1 MFEFSQVLAMLQ
13 RGVAASALETN
24 ALEFKQE
31 DGSLKRTL
39 EVLADAVVCLVNA
52 EGGRIVVGVADR
64 PGDAGSLMGVSS
76 ELAVDVVVRGIF
88 DRTRPSLSVPIEE
101 HHQDGKRFLVITV
114 PRGATFYANAKGTAT
129 RRVGTECQP
138 FPPEQQRQAM
148 AARGLYDWSAEV
160 SGEAESA
167 VSPAELDRLRELL
180 RAAGKQDVAALDDG
194 RMLRDLRLVTLDGG
208 LTQAGLLLIG
218 RQDVIRTAVPTYEY
232 AYQYR
237 PSPGGEA
244 VAHFRETR
252 PLLAGIERL
261 MDAVEVR
268 RTVHPINLSGG
279 VQLQLY
285 DYPTRA
291 VRELA
296 VNAMVHRD
304 YETEGA
310 VEMEHSPQ
318 RLVVSSPGGLVFGV
332 TPQNILTHPS
342 TPRNRLLLEVVT
354 SLQIAER
361 TAERT
366 GQGVDR
372 VYREMLRAGK
382 PPPAYRDDGI
392 RVEVTM
398 PGGAGDESFT
408 RFVSAELDETMATNL
423 EVLLALDH
431 LRYHKTLRADQL
443 APRIQRAPAEAESK
457 LERMAHAGLVEPSR
471 RTARRPFPTY
481 SLTAKTLSGL
491 GRSVT
496 YYRPTNTGIDRKVVE
511 HVREYGF
518 VTNQTLRRL
527 FDLNVFPAR
536 DLLRDLQTRGILS
549 KLDDK
554 TAGPGVRYGPGPAF
568 PDTPRTPRRKARN
581 HPSSE

>member
-1 MFEFSQVLAMLQ
+1 MLQ
-13 RGVAASALETN
+13 RGVQASALETST
-24 ALEFKQE
+24 LEFKQE

-39 EVLADAVVCLVNA
+39 EVLAEAVVCLANT
-52 EGGRIVVGVADR
+52 EGGRIVTGVADR
-64 PGDAGSLMGVSS
+64 PGDAGSLLGVSS
-76 ELAVDVVVRGIF
+76 ELTIDVVVRGIF
-88 DRTRPSLSVPIEE
+88 DRTRPSLSVPVEE
-101 HHQDGKRFLVITV
+101 HWRDGKRFLVITV
-114 PRGATFYANAKGTAT
+114 PRGAIFYANAKGTAT

-138 FPPEQQRQAM
+138 FPPEQQRQAL
-148 AARGLYDWSAEV
+148 AARGLYDWSAEA
-160 SGEAESA
+160 SGETESA

-180 RAAGKQDVAALDDG
+180 RAAGKHEVAALDDG
-194 RMLRDLRLVTLDGG
+194 HMLRDLRLVTLDGG
-208 LTQAGLLLIG
+208 LTRAGLLLIG
-218 RQDVIRTAVPTYEY
+218 RLDVIRTTVPTYEY

-244 VAHFRETR
+244 LAHFRETR
-252 PLLAGIERL
+252 PILAGIERL

-310 VEMEHSPQ
+310 VEIEHSPD

-332 TPQNILTHPS
+332 TPENILTHPS

-354 SLQIAER
+354 SLQIAEQ

-382 PPPAYRDDGI
+382 PPPAYRDDGT

-398 PGGAGDESFT
+398 PGGTGDESFT
-408 RFVSAELDETMATNL
+408 RFVSAELDAATASNL

-431 LRYHKTLRADQL
+431 LRYHRTLRADQL
-443 APRIQRAPAEAESK
+443 APRIQRAPAEAESA
-457 LERMAHAGLVEPSR
+457 LERMVDAGLVEPSR
-471 RTARRPFPTY
+471 RTARQPFPTY
-481 SLTAKTLSGL
+481 SLTAKALSGL
-491 GRSVT
+491 GRSVI
-496 YYRPTNTGIDRKVVE
+496 YHRPTNAGIDRKVVE

-536 DLLRDLQTRGILS
+536 DLLRDLQTRGILR

-568 PDTPRTPRRKARN
+568 PDAPRKPRRKPQTK
-581 HPSSE
+581 HPATD